1 MSSKKSRAR
10 RPQRGEASTHTPQP
24 ARNRRGRK
32 SGGSGPGFLSSV
44 SGQLTVVVVLV
55 VVGVLVLGIFQSIRS
70 GGASG
75 DFEFTLYQGQDELG
89 TDDLRFSSVLAQ
101 GKPVVLN
108 FWAGNCPPCRAELPA
123 FQQAYEDYSGEV
135 IFFGLDVGPF
145 TGLGTISQGRAL
157 LRELGITYPAGTPPN
172 GVAVQ
177 SYQVLAMPTTVFFT
191 ADGKQFDRSSGALSK
206 AQLDRILANLVAAS

>member
-55 VVGVLVLGIFQSIRS
+55 VVGVLVLGVFQSIRS

>member
-1 MSSKKSRAR
+1 MSSKKSRSR
-10 RPQRGEASTHTPQP
+10 RSQRGEAKTPTPRP
-24 ARNRRGRK
+24 ASSRRSK
-32 SGGSGPGFLSSV
+32 KSSGGGFLSSV
-44 SGQLTVVVVLV
+44 SGQLTVVVIIV
-55 VVGVLVLGIFQSIRS
+55 VVGVLGLGIFQSISS

-123 FQQAYEDYSGEV
+123 FQQASEDYSGEV

-145 TGLGTISQGRAL
+145 TGLGSTNQAREL

-191 ADGKQFDRSSGALSK
+191 ADGKQFERSSGALS
-206 AQLDRILANLVAAS
+206 QVRLDIILRNLVAAS

>member
-1 MSSKKSRAR
+1 MSSKKSRSR
-10 RPQRGEASTHTPQP
+10 RPQRGDTDTHAPRP
-24 ARNRRGRK
+24 ARDRRNRK
-32 SGGSGPGFLSSV
+32 SSGGFLSSV
-44 SGQLTVVVVLV
+44 SGQLTVVVVLL
-55 VVGVLVLGIFQSIRS
+55 VVGVLGLGIFQSIRS

-123 FQQAYEDYSGEV
+123 FQQASEDYSGEV

-145 TGLGTISQGRAL
+145 TGLGTTTQAREL

-177 SYQVLAMPTTVFFT
+177 SYQVLAMPTTIFFT
-191 ADGKQFDRSSGALSK
+191 ADGKQFDRSSGALS
-206 AQLDRILANLVAAS
+206 QVRLDRILANLIAAS